1 MNACAPAGCI
11 ARPQDND
18 VMLDTVLGT
27 VHMAP
32 HITFLGNER
41 EILLCFHFINGEINT
56 SRDCVICPNSHSKQ
70 LKKLDSNQL

>member
-1 MNACAPAGCI
+1 MNVCAPAGCI

-27 VHMAP
+27 VHVAP

-41 EILLCFHFINGEINT
+41 EILLLFPFYKWGN
-56 SRDCVICPNSHSKQ
+56 
-70 LKKLDSNQL
+70 